1 MFYKNNKP
9 HNVIPTDTASNS
21 SSSKLTV
28 SISHSKPQK
37 KKLPPVVLVKKTP
50 HTLVVKSKSDLNN
63 NLKTYPDSF
72 TIVSSPK
79 RSPSAGYQNKR
90 RKNINDDD
98 DDSIMDFE
106 WVKPPPEMLY
116 EASKASEENIEEPT
130 YIADHFGQHVSMPTS
145 PIITD
150 KIIVGS
156 SHR

>member
-1 MFYKNNKP
+1 MFYTNNKP
-9 HNVIPTDTASNS
+9 HNVIPIDTASNS

-28 SISHSKPQK
+28 SISHSKPPK
-37 KKLPPVVLVKKTP
+37 KKPSAVAKKSP
-50 HTLVVKSKSDLNN
+50 YAMVKSKSDLNN
-63 NLKTYPDSF
+63 SLKTYPDSF

-79 RSPSAGYQNKR
+79 RSPSAGNQNTR

-116 EASKASEENIEEPT
+116 EASKASEKHVEEPT
-130 YIADHFGQHVSMPTS
+130 YISDHFGQHVSMPTS